1 MNEEKVDLPRVQLDR
16 GAALAYSCT
25 NKVEP
30 MDLGNHRAAYNCLRK
45 LGGDYKKALQ
55 SMGYGCVRKN
65 KNKNYIK
72 S

>member
-1 MNEEKVDLPRVQLDR
+1 MDEEKATLPHVQLDR
-16 GAALAYSCT
+16 EEALAYSCT

-55 SMGYGCVRKN
+55 SMGYGRARK
-65 KNKNYIK
+65 KHKK
-72 S
+72 SI